1 MTASCPR
8 PHQDHPPFNDSTG
21 ALLYGR
27 RRGVAVLYRPSPYRH
42 GRRDAA
48 AASRSSHYSHDTR
61 NTASTGAG
69 AGLAA
74 AGAVEVAGA

>member
-1 MTASCPR
+1 M
-8 PHQDHPPFNDSTG
+8 
-21 ALLYGR
+21 
-27 RRGVAVLYRPSPYRH
+27 LYRPSPYRH